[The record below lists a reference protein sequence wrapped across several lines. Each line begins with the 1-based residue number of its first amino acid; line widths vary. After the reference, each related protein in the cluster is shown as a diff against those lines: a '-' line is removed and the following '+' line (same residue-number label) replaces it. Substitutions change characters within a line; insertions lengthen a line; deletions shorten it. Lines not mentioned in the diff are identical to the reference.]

1 MIRELSLLLLELL
14 LLPHK
19 RVILDYVLDRGGEL
33 LTLPVYLLIV
43 YGVIVHLQLYILL
56 LSLLNYSAH
65 SCHIVQKLLF
75 IVILSG

>member
-1 MIRELSLLLLELL
+1 
-14 LLPHK
+14 
-19 RVILDYVLDRGGEL
+19 
-33 LTLPVYLLIV
+33 
-43 YGVIVHLQLYILL
+43 VHLQLYILL